1 MLNEFSNTGHQVG
14 GIFCRES
21 GKNDAQWEA
30 KGVEGGMGGASHPPS
45 PPRCVLV
52 TGGTMRLG
60 LAIANHL
67 REKGWHVITT
77 SHRPDAL
84 ADIIADLTEPMGPAR
99 AYLAATQ
106 LNHNQPLDAVIN
118 NAALFQGPTETLQA
132 LNFTAPQKLTIFMAA
147 RETGRG
153 HVIIIL
159 DAQCLDETAALSP
172 YLQTKRDLL
181 DYTHKS
187 AALFEA
193 TLNVNA
199 VAPGSILAPTN
210 VHMSAALSPRGRP
223 TSEAVAHAVAFLL
236 ESPFTTDCIIPV
248 S

>member
-1 MLNEFSNTGHQVG
+1 MLNQFSNTSHQVG

-45 PPRCVLV
+45 PPRCALV
-52 TGGTMRLG
+52 TGGTTRLG

-67 REKGWHVITT
+67 REKGWRVITT
-77 SHRPDAL
+77 SHRPDAG
-84 ADIIADLTEPMGPAR
+84 ADITADLTEPMGPAR

-106 LNHNQPLDAVIN
+106 LNHNQPLDALIN
-118 NAALFQGPTETLQA
+118 NAALFQGPTDALQA
-132 LNFTAPQKLTIFMAA
+132 LNFIAPQKFTIFMAA
-147 RETGRG
+147 REMGRG
-153 HVIIIL
+153 HIINIL
-159 DAQCLDETAALSP
+159 DAHCLDETAALSP

-199 VAPGSILAPTN
+199 VAPGSILPPTQS
-210 VHMSAALSPRGRP
+210 HIKADLSPRGRP
-223 TSEAVAHAVAFLL
+223 TPEAVAQAVAFLIS
-236 ESPFTTDCIIPV
+236 SPFTTDCIIPV
-248 S
+248 C